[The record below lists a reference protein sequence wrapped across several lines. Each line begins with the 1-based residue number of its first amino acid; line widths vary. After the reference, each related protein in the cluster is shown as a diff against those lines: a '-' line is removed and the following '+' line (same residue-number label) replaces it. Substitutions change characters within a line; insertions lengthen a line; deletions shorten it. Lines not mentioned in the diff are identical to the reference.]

1 VVLEEFHF
9 SGNRVNQDSEI
20 FSEGHA
26 AQVFSGRQ
34 LREVL
39 AFVPAAEG
47 GWTMSP
53 APYANRRARSSE
65 AGIRLDFDVG
75 KGPNQG

>member
-1 VVLEEFHF
+1 MP
-9 SGNRVNQDSEI
+9 GNGVNQDSEI

-34 LREVL
+34 LRKVL

-47 GWTMSP
+47 GRTRVP
-53 APYANRRARSSE
+53 PRTQTDEHEAPRQE
-65 AGIRLDFDVG
+65 LGLDFDVG